1 MLTTCNSATLLVKTP
16 RVSTVLMVP
25 PMVAVYTVRFK
36 PESMLAGGRS
46 RTCGEMVRDCQL
58 VTTLVVNDV
67 HTDNVCDCG
76 LDC

>member
-1 MLTTCNSATLLVKTP
+1 MLTTCSSATLLVKTP

-46 RTCGEMVRDCQL
+46 RTCGEL
-58 VTTLVVNDV
+58 VT
-67 HTDNVCDCG
+67 DC
-76 LDC
+76 